1 MKLFNKKTPREYI
14 LYSAIIA
21 VGIIL
26 DQLTKFLVTK
36 YMTIYQSIPLIKDF
50 LHLTYTTNDGAAFGM
65 MDDPSQ
71 RWIFLA
77 VSTVAILIFTAYL
90 YLGHADNMLYA
101 VSLSMVISGGIGN
114 MIDRLG
120 FGFYVNPKTGMGE
133 VVDFIDFCGIW
144 NAVFNGADS
153 FVCVGAGMLILALL
167 IDLKKE
173 YALEKAKKAA
183 KANGEVTESA
193 PAEEATVT
201 EEISINIESQP
212 VVNESAEKNTAEA
225 AIEETKE

>member
-1 MKLFNKKTPREYI
+1 MTLFIKKKPKDYI
-14 LYSAIIA
+14 LYSAIIL

-36 YMTIYQSIPLIKDF
+36 YMTLYQSIPLIKGF

-65 MDDPSQ
+65 MDGQ
-71 RWIFLA
+71 RWVFIV
-77 VSTVAILIFTAYL
+77 VSTLAIVAFIAYL

-101 VSLSMVISGGIGN
+101 ISLSMVISGGIGN

-120 FGFYVNPKTGMGE
+120 FGFYVNPNTGLGE

-144 NAVFNGADS
+144 DAIFNGADS
-153 FVCVGAGMLILALL
+153 FVCVGAGLLIHALV

-173 YALEKAKKAA
+173 YELEKAKKAA
-183 KANGEVTESA
+183 AAEVTESVSEDDK
-193 PAEEATVT
+193 AE
-201 EEISINIESQP
+201 
-212 VVNESAEKNTAEA
+212 
-225 AIEETKE
+225 